1 MQKGNT
7 MLKELYK
14 KVIAW
19 VTLSN
24 TNHELERYISSK
36 QPKNAAEIEHWCRAW
51 EFDKTKGIL

>member
-1 MQKGNT
+1 

-24 TNHELERYISSK
+24 TNHELERYINSK